1 MQLIHG
7 MQHSLLILAVF
18 AISKYNR
25 RQVSNIIFF
34 QTLQVYN
41 PHHEY
46 NPHFKNEIQLIS
58 QFLNV
63 YQCLLCMFQNL
74 VKLRQNVAY
83 DVNYIPINVTFLL
96 LHYHIAIL
104 GYIHTGIK
112 ELFRIIQKE
121 SHTTELVS
129 ENLCCLRLMGRYQP
143 SKSR

>member
-34 QTLQVYN
+34 QMIQKSN
-41 PHHEY
+41 PNHEY
-46 NPHFKNEIQLIS
+46 NPHFKNHFQLIS

-63 YQCLLCMFQNL
+63 YKCHLCLFQNL
-74 VKLRQNVAY
+74 VKLRQNVAF

-96 LHYHIAIL
+96 LHCHIAIL
-104 GYIHTGIK
+104 GYIPTGIK

-129 ENLCCLRLMGRYQP
+129 ENLCHLILGRYQP
-143 SKSR
+143 SKSS